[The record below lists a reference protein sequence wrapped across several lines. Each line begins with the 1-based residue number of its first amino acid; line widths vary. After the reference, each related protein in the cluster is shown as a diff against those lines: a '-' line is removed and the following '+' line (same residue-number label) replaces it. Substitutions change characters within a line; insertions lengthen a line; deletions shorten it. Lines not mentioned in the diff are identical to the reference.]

1 VERTLGFQPS
11 SMDDA
16 THTTTAA
23 ATRTDGRPAATRAP
37 QSIATGPF
45 AVVLATAPARDGD
58 GPAALLPWES
68 GTVLARLLAQLASL
82 GVTRVAVLTRPAWRR
97 EIAAEA
103 PGAEVLESDDA
114 AADLR
119 RIAGLAL
126 DAAAGLVL
134 LHGDIVTHREALAG
148 LLADPR
154 VATGVL
160 GGGGALARPFAFR
173 FRARR
178 GRIISAASPYHST
191 FRPTAPFLGALKVA
205 PADVATLAAAAGR
218 LGEAAEAPPPQWQE
232 ELRRKEGMWRMSLY
246 RRALDAETEEDPNR
260 AENAS
265 EGPEDVD
272 DDDPAAASEE
282 ELTLDRFALELSD
295 DDETQIRE
303 RVAAAP
309 DDVVSMLL
317 VGLVRSGAHVSVSH
331 LRKLFWARPLS
342 LEGVRQAGEDIL
354 GYDEDRVLLDS
365 AVKARD
371 GFFTT
376 FFVSPYSRYIA
387 RWAAHRGYT
396 PNQITTV
403 SVLMGLVA
411 AILFATG
418 ERWGLIAGAVVLQI
432 AFTTDCVDGQLARY
446 SRQFSKLGAWL
457 DSVFDRTKE
466 YLAFAGLAIGASRM
480 GDPVWTLA
488 CSALILQGVRHLSDF
503 SYGAGQQQVIG
514 ATTHPPLTQSYDI
527 WGAAVESRREA
538 RREAMARAEA
548 AGVPFEEFRDESGP
562 PPTPAQRVRRALRL
576 VLKGWHFLDR
586 AKPLQW
592 AKRMIMFPIGER
604 FAAISITAALFTPRV
619 TFIVLLAWG
628 GFATVY
634 VTIGRLLRSFAR

>member
-1 VERTLGFQPS
+1 VKGTLGFPPS

-16 THTTTAA
+16 TNTTTAA
-23 ATRTDGRPAATRAP
+23 AARADGRPAATRAP
-37 QSIATGPF
+37 QTLATGPF
-45 AVVLATAPARDGD
+45 AVVLATAPARDVD

-68 GTVLARLLAQLASL
+68 GTILERLLEQLASL
-82 GVTRVAVLTRPAWRR
+82 GVTRVAVVTRPAWRSAV
-97 EIAAEA
+97 AAAA
-103 PGAEVLESDDA
+103 PRAEVLESGDA

-119 RIAGLAL
+119 RIADLAR
-126 DAAAGLVL
+126 DTTGGVVV

-178 GRIISAASPYHST
+178 GRIISAASPYHAT

-205 PADVATLAAAAGR
+205 PNDVAELCASADRLAG
-218 LGEAAEAPPPQWQE
+218 AAEAPSEEWLA

-246 RRALDAETEEDPNR
+246 RRALDAESEEDPDS
-260 AENAS
+260 AVNAA

-272 DDDPAAASEE
+272 DDDPNASEE

-295 DDETQIRE
+295 EDEIRVRE

-317 VGLVRSGAHVSVSH
+317 VGLVRNGVHVSVSH

-342 LEGVRQAGEDIL
+342 TDGAGQASEDIL
-354 GYDEDRVLLDS
+354 DYDEDRVLLDS

-418 ERWGLIAGAVVLQI
+418 ERWGMIAGAVVLQI

-488 CSALILQGVRHLSDF
+488 CCALILQMVRHMSDF
-503 SYGAGQQQVIG
+503 AYGAGQQQVIG
-514 ATTHPPLTQSYDI
+514 ATTHPPLTQSYDT
-527 WGAAVESRREA
+527 WGAAVEARREA
-538 RREAMARAEA
+538 RAKAIEQAAA
-548 AGVPFEEFRDESGP
+548 AGVPYEEFVEESAP
-562 PPTPAQRVRRALRL
+562 PPTPAERVKRSMRFAL
-576 VLKGWHFLDR
+576 KAWHVLDR
-586 AKPLQW
+586 AKALQW
-592 AKRMIMFPIGER
+592 VKRMILFPIGER

-628 GFATVY
+628 GFAALY
-634 VTIGRLLRSFAR
+634 ATIGRLLRSFSR

>member
-1 VERTLGFQPS
+1 
-11 SMDDA
+11 MDDA
-16 THTTTAA
+16 TNTTTAA
-23 ATRTDGRPAATRAP
+23 ATRADGRPAATRAP
-37 QSIATGPF
+37 QTITTGPF
-45 AVVLATAPARDGD
+45 AVVLATAPARDAD

-68 GTVLARLLAQLASL
+68 GTILERLLEQLASL
-82 GVTRVAVLTRPAWRR
+82 GVTRAAVITRPAWRR
-97 EIAAEA
+97 DAAAAA
-103 PGAEVLESDDA
+103 PGAEMLESGDA

-119 RIAGLAL
+119 RIADVARDTTGA
-126 DAAAGLVL
+126 VVV

-178 GRIISAASPYHST
+178 GRIISAASPYHAT

-205 PADVATLAAAAGR
+205 PNDVAVLCAAADQLAGATEVVSEEW
-218 LGEAAEAPPPQWQE
+218 LG

-246 RRALDAETEEDPNR
+246 RRALDAETEEDPDG
-260 AENAS
+260 AENAA

-272 DDDPAAASEE
+272 DDDPNASEE
-282 ELTLDRFALELSD
+282 ELTLDRFALELSEE
-295 DDETQIRE
+295 DEIRVRE

-309 DDVVSMLL
+309 DDVVSLLL
-317 VGLVRSGAHVSVSH
+317 VGLVRDGAHVSVSH

-342 LEGVRQAGEDIL
+342 TEGVEQASEDIL
-354 GYDEDRVLLDS
+354 DYDEDRVLLDS

-418 ERWGLIAGAVVLQI
+418 ERWGLIAGAVVLQV

-488 CSALILQGVRHLSDF
+488 CCALILQMVRHMSDF
-503 SYGAGQQQVIG
+503 AYGAGQQQAIG
-514 ATTHPPLTQSYDI
+514 ATTHPPLTQSADT
-527 WGAAVESRREA
+527 WSAAVEVRREA
-538 RREAMARAEA
+538 RAKAMEQAAA
-548 AGVPFEEFRDESGP
+548 AGVPFEEFVDESAP
-562 PPTPAQRVRRALRL
+562 PPTPAERVKRSMRFAL
-576 VLKGWHFLDR
+576 KAWHVLDR
-586 AKPLQW
+586 ARPLQW
-592 AKRMIMFPIGER
+592 VKRMITFPIGER

-628 GFATVY
+628 SFAALYMTV
-634 VTIGRLLRSFAR
+634 GRLLRSFSR

>member
-1 VERTLGFQPS
+1 
-11 SMDDA
+11 MDDA
-16 THTTTAA
+16 TNTTTAA
-23 ATRTDGRPAATRAP
+23 ATRADGRPAATRAP
-37 QSIATGPF
+37 QTIATGPF

-58 GPAALLPWES
+58 GPAALLRWES
-68 GTVLARLLAQLASL
+68 GTILDRLLGQLASL
-82 GVTRVAVLTRPAWRR
+82 GVTRLAVLTRPAWRR
-97 EIAAEA
+97 DVAAAA
-103 PGAEVLESDDA
+103 PGAEVLESGDA

-119 RIAGLAL
+119 RIADLAR
-126 DAAAGLVL
+126 DTTDGIVV

-178 GRIISAASPYHST
+178 GRIISAASPYHTT

-205 PADVATLAAAAGR
+205 PNDVAVLCDAADRLAD
-218 LGEAAEAPPPQWQE
+218 AAEAPSDEWLS

-246 RRALDAETEEDPNR
+246 RRALAPDDEEDPNG
-260 AENAS
+260 AENAA
-265 EGPEDVD
+265 EGPEDVE
-272 DDDPAAASEE
+272 DDDPNASEE
-282 ELTLDRFALELSD
+282 ELTLDRFALELTD
-295 DDETQIRE
+295 EDETYVRE

-309 DDVVSMLL
+309 ADVPSMLL
-317 VGLVRSGAHVSVSH
+317 VGLVRSGVHVSVSH

-342 LEGVRQAGEDIL
+342 VDGVEQASADIL
-354 GYDEDRVLLDS
+354 DYDEDRVLLDS
-365 AVKARD
+365 AVKSRD

-403 SVLMGLVA
+403 SVFMGLVA

-418 ERWGLIAGAVVLQI
+418 ERWGLVAGAVVLQI

-488 CSALILQGVRHLSDF
+488 CCALILQMVRHMSDF
-503 SYGAGQQQVIG
+503 AYGAGQQQVIG
-514 ATTHPPLTQSYDI
+514 ATTHPPLTQSADI
-527 WGAAVESRREA
+527 WSAAVEA
-538 RREAMARAEA
+538 RREARAKAMEQAAA
-548 AGVPFEEFRDESGP
+548 AGVPYEEFIEESAP
-562 PPTPAQRVRRALRL
+562 PLTPAQRVKRSMRFAL
-576 VLKGWHFLDR
+576 KAWHVLDR
-586 AKPLQW
+586 ARPLQW
-592 AKRMIMFPIGER
+592 VKRMILFPIGER

-628 GFATVY
+628 GFAAVY
-634 VTIGRLLRSFAR
+634 ATIGRLLRTFSR

>member
-1 VERTLGFQPS
+1 
-11 SMDDA
+11 MDDA
-16 THTTTAA
+16 TNTSTAA
-23 ATRTDGRPAATRAP
+23 ATRTNGRAAATRAP
-37 QSIATGPF
+37 QAIATGPF
-45 AVVLATAPARDGD
+45 AVVLATAVAQGGD
-58 GPAALLPWES
+58 APAALLPWES
-68 GTVLARLLAQLASL
+68 GTILQRLLGQLAGL
-82 GVTRVAVLTRPAWRR
+82 GVSRVAVITRPAWRR
-97 EIAAEA
+97 EVAVVAA
-103 PGAEVLESDDA
+103 GAEVLESGGA

-119 RIAGLAL
+119 LVAELARTTTG
-126 DAAAGLVL
+126 GLVV

-178 GRIISAASPYHST
+178 GRIISAASPYHAT

-205 PADVATLAAAAGR
+205 PNDVPVLAAAADR
-218 LGEAAEAPPPQWQE
+218 LGDAVEEPPEEWLS

-246 RRALDAETEEDPNR
+246 RRAHETEEDEEDPNG
-260 AENAS
+260 AENAA

-272 DDDPAAASEE
+272 DGDPAATDE
-282 ELTLDRFALELSD
+282 ELTLDRFALELSGE
-295 DDETQIRE
+295 DETSVRE
-303 RVAAAP
+303 RMAAAP

-342 LEGVRQAGEDIL
+342 RAGVEQAGRDIL
-354 GYDEDRVLLDS
+354 DYDEDRVLLDS

-371 GFFTT
+371 GFFTS

-466 YLAFAGLAIGASRM
+466 YLAFAGLAIGATRL

-488 CSALILQGVRHLSDF
+488 CCALILQGVRHLSDF
-503 SYGAGQQQVIG
+503 SYGAGQQQVIS
-514 ATTHPPLTQSYDI
+514 ATTHPPLTQTYDS
-527 WGAAVESRREA
+527 WGAAVEARRAA
-538 RREAMARAEA
+538 RREAMEQAEA
-548 AGVPFEEFRDESGP
+548 AGVPYEEFVAAAAP
-562 PPTPAQRVRRALRL
+562 PPTPAQRVRRSLRR
-576 VLKGWHFLDR
+576 VLDAWHFLDR

-592 AKRMIMFPIGER
+592 VKRMIPFPIGER
-604 FAAISITAALFTPRV
+604 FAVISITAALFTPRV

-628 GFATVY
+628 SFAAVY
-634 VTIGRLLRSFAR
+634 VTVGRLLRSFSK

>member
-1 VERTLGFQPS
+1 
-11 SMDDA
+11 MDDA
-16 THTTTAA
+16 TNTSTAA
-23 ATRTDGRPAATRAP
+23 ATRTNGRAAAMRGP
-37 QSIATGPF
+37 QAIATGPF
-45 AVVLATAPARDGD
+45 AVVLATAVAEG
-58 GPAALLPWES
+58 GAAPAALLPWES
-68 GTVLARLLAQLASL
+68 GTILGRLLGQLASL
-82 GVTRVAVLTRPAWRR
+82 GVTRVAVITRPAWSRDV
-97 EIAAEA
+97 AAAA
-103 PGAEVLESDDA
+103 PGAELVESDGA

-119 RIAGLAL
+119 VVAELAGAVT
-126 DAAAGLVL
+126 GGMVV

-178 GRIISAASPYHST
+178 GRIISAASPYHAT

-205 PADVATLAAAAGR
+205 PSDVPVLAAAADR
-218 LGEAAEAPPPQWQE
+218 LGEAVEDPPEDWQA

-246 RRALDAETEEDPNR
+246 RRSLETGEEDEEEPNR
-260 AENAS
+260 AENAA

-272 DDDPAAASEE
+272 DGDPGATDE

-295 DDETQIRE
+295 EDETSVRE
-303 RVAAAP
+303 RMAAAP

-342 LEGVRQAGEDIL
+342 RAGVEQASRDIL

-418 ERWGLIAGAVVLQI
+418 ERWGLVAGAIVLQI

-514 ATTHPPLTQSYDI
+514 ATTHPPLTQTYDA
-527 WGAAVESRREA
+527 WGAAVEA
-538 RREAMARAEA
+538 RRAARRQAMEQAEA
-548 AGVPFEEFRDESGP
+548 AGVPYEEFVAASAP
-562 PPTPAQRVRRALRL
+562 PPTPAQRVRRSLRL
-576 VLKGWHFLDR
+576 VLDAWHFLDR

-592 AKRMIMFPIGER
+592 AKRMVPFPIGER
-604 FAAISITAALFTPRV
+604 FAVISITAALFTPRV
-619 TFIVLLAWG
+619 TFIALLAWG
-628 GFATVY
+628 AFAAAY
-634 VTIGRLLRSFAR
+634 VTVGRLLRSFSK